1 VLVVFPNWT
10 AMMKVIT
17 QCGKRVIEETSPA
30 DKQKEKTVP
39 QIDQE
44 GTAKVESVA
53 RP

>member
-1 VLVVFPNWT
+1 
-10 AMMKVIT
+10 MKKLIT
-17 QCGKRVIEETSPA
+17 QCGKRVIEESSPA

-44 GTAKVESVA
+44 GAATVESVD